1 MINFPI
7 ISLLTS
13 WFRRQSLAI
22 AASGTIAEIVGDE
35 VDRYELSLPT
45 EIDITPEPNLLDV
58 FQLALEEVPTGTWIV
73 YHRGFAARGTRAAQ
87 FAMKEQQSGKVTLL
101 QRRIKHG
108 SSFQFE
114 YIAVKRPEPRV

>member
-45 EIDITPEPNLLDV
+45 EIDITSEPNLLDV
-58 FQLALEEVPTGTWIV
+58 FQLALEEVPTGT
-73 YHRGFAARGTRAAQ
+73 
-87 FAMKEQQSGKVTLL
+87 
-101 QRRIKHG
+101 
-108 SSFQFE
+108 
-114 YIAVKRPEPRV
+114 